1 MQHVMN
7 IELFLLMPFIKSPQ
21 QLLKSDSAC
30 YSCPLKQSGSL
41 KYKNAVTFSPFE
53 DFSDCTVL
61 NVLCVIDSGSAV
73 AL

>member
-1 MQHVMN
+1 MN

-21 QLLKSDSAC
+21 QLLKSVSPC
-30 YSCPLKQSGSL
+30 YSCPRKQSGSL
-41 KYKNAVTFSPFE
+41 KYKKAVTFSPFE
-53 DFSDCTVL
+53 AFSDSTGVL